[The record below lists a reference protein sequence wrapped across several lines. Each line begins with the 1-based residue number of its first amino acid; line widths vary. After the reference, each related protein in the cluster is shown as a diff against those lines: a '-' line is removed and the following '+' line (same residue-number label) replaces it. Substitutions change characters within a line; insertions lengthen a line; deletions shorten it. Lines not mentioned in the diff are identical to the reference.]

1 MPRSLPMVTR
11 FSVAVMRSSTVAVWD
26 ATPICSRTSSG
37 WAATSIP
44 ATVAEPSVGRLNVVR
59 MRIAVVLPAPLWPR
73 RPRMVPGS
81 TCRSRSRRA
90 QRSPNRLP
98 RPFVVTPPLAGA
110 GETTSGRGVVVSY
123 MVRDL
128 SSTLYDMARSS
139 SSRSGRTRDPD
150 ERIAEKVDRK
160 TAAAGAKT
168 RAKFAAADTKTQAKF
183 AKAGAKTQAK
193 LAAAEAKIDAKTA
206 AARAKLAQADAHV
219 QAGGASAAAALG
231 RVAAQ
236 LDALDLWTRTEP
248 GARKP
253 RLGRAELASV
263 AIRVA
268 DTEGIDAVSM
278 RRIAIELEVG
288 TMTLYH
294 YVRTKDELLALMFD
308 ELLREVVVPDGELPR
323 DWREAMTVIAH
334 RSRDSL
340 RRHPWVFDV
349 SGAPTIGPNA
359 MRHFD
364 QSWQAVAGL
373 DADLDTKLDVITAV
387 DEYTFGSCLW
397 DRQHYDDGDDDHPG
411 MVGYMEELLA
421 EGDYPA
427 LEALTAEMGMPELWA
442 RMQAHA
448 AAEDRFDRN
457 LARLLSGFA
466 DGTGR

>member
-1 MPRSLPMVTR
+1 
-11 FSVAVMRSSTVAVWD
+11 
-26 ATPICSRTSSG
+26 
-37 WAATSIP
+37 
-44 ATVAEPSVGRLNVVR
+44 
-59 MRIAVVLPAPLWPR
+59 
-73 RPRMVPGS
+73 
-81 TCRSRSRRA
+81 
-90 QRSPNRLP
+90 
-98 RPFVVTPPLAGA
+98 
-110 GETTSGRGVVVSY
+110 
-123 MVRDL
+123 
-128 SSTLYDMARSS
+128 MARSS
-139 SSRSGRTRDPD
+139 SSQTGRARDPID
-150 ERIAEKVDRK
+150 RIAEKVDRT
-160 TAAAGAKT
+160 TAAAEAKT
-168 RAKFAAADTKTQAKF
+168 HAKLDAADTKTQAKL

-206 AARAKLAQADAHV
+206 AARAKLAKADAHV

-236 LDALDLWTRTEP
+236 LDALDLWTRSEP

-278 RRIAIELEVG
+278 RRIATELEVG

-294 YVRTKDELLALMFD
+294 YVRTKDELLALMVD
-308 ELLREVVVPDGELPR
+308 ELLREVVVPDGELPS
-323 DWREAMTVIAH
+323 DWREAMTTIAR

-340 RRHPWVFDV
+340 RRHPWVLDI
-349 SGAPTIGPNA
+349 SGEPTIGPNA

-373 DADLDTKLDVITAV
+373 DADLETKLDVITAV
-387 DEYTFGSCLW
+387 DEYTFGNCLW
-397 DRQHYDDGDDDHPG
+397 ERQHYADTDDDEPG
-411 MVGYMEELLA
+411 MVRYMEELLA

-427 LEALTAEMGMPELWA
+427 LEALTVELGMPELWS

-448 AAEDRFDRN
+448 EAEDRFDRN

-466 DGTGR
+466 EGSAG

>member
-253 RLGRAELASV
+253 RLGRAELASA

-278 RRIAIELEVG
+278 RRLAGELEVG

-294 YVRTKDELLALMFD
+294 YVRTKDELLALMVD
-308 ELLREVVVPDGELPR
+308 ELLEEVVVPEGELPD
-323 DWREAMTVIAH
+323 DWRAAMTMIAR

-340 RRHPWVFDV
+340 QRHPWVFDIA
-349 SGAPTIGPNA
+349 GEPAIGPNA
-359 MRHFD
+359 MQHFD
-364 QSWQAVAGL
+364 QSWRAVDGL
-373 DADLDTKLDVITAV
+373 DADLDTRLDVITAV
-387 DEYTFGSCLW
+387 DEYVFGFCLRE
-397 DRQHYDDGDDDHPG
+397 RQSYAAEGGDDAG
-411 MVGYMEELLA
+411 MVGYMQELLE

-427 LEALTAEMGMPELWA
+427 LRELTDELGLPELWS
-442 RMQAHA
+442 RMEAH
-448 AAEDRFDRN
+448 ERNERRFDRN
-457 LARLLSGFA
+457 LERLLSGFTPGSS
-466 DGTGR
+466 D